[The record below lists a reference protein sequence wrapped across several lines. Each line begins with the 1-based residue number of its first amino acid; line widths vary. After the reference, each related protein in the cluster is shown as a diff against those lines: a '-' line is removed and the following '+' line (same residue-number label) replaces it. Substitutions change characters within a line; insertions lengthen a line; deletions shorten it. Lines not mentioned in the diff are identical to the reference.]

1 MWYRR
6 RADNEE
12 GLTLI
17 ELLVT
22 MILLAIVSSLMVAA
36 VTQTVRVLTH
46 TDDEARGLNDA
57 KVILDRLGRDVR
69 EARGVECDGLESDPT
84 DPTTIDPDCG
94 AHLQLWIDENSD
106 YVRQPTEVVTWRL
119 EKNGQHWDVYRY
131 VGTGENGTPVTR
143 QLQASSLIVEMA
155 FTYFPTSPDD
165 ATQVRLDM
173 TYDAIINRGSNP
185 REVSFAARLRNKG

>member
-84 DPTTIDPDCG
+84 DPTTIDPD
-94 AHLQLWIDENSD
+94 
-106 YVRQPTEVVTWRL
+106 
-119 EKNGQHWDVYRY
+119 
-131 VGTGENGTPVTR
+131 
-143 QLQASSLIVEMA
+143 
-155 FTYFPTSPDD
+155 
-165 ATQVRLDM
+165 
-173 TYDAIINRGSNP
+173 
-185 REVSFAARLRNKG
+185 